1 MLVSVTVLGLALL
14 LVAARVA
21 DFVSRARMVVY
32 FTLAA
37 SIYITLAD
45 PIWGHQDWIY
55 SVYHFVADF
64 IILAAGGIVI
74 ARWFLPRPASVRSAE
89 RRVGKEWVR
98 TCRSRWSPDND
109 KKKTQP
115 QNRDRKY

>member
-21 DFVSRARMVVY
+21 DFASRARMVVY

-55 SVYHFVADF
+55 SVYQFVADF

-74 ARWFLPRPASVRSAE
+74 ARGFLPRPAAVLQAPESTA
-89 RRVGKEWVR
+89 RREIAPEGHRGSLGGFVGTTLWR
-98 TCRSRWSPDND
+98 GRGLW
-109 KKKTQP
+109 
-115 QNRDRKY
+115 